1 MKTKKLLALVASAAL
16 MLSVFTA
23 CNNDSGSGDG
33 SGDGQEAITLVHAY
47 WDNPESSQDLM
58 TQLYGKGQKD
68 FNETIGA
75 ENNVT
80 IEWMYINSNDYGTK
94 MTALG
99 VANDMPDTLMQQ
111 PGAKTQE
118 MGEAGYIMDMNEF
131 LEADP
136 EWAETFLDGMGDQ
149 VTFDGKQYAIPIQFA
164 ISAVFY
170 NTELFEQANVDASQI
185 KTWDDFLDACQT
197 LKDAGITPLV
207 LPGEANSGWAISLF
221 TGQLVQRIGGEEIF
235 DPIRNLEADSTFMQ
249 DAFLQAGEL
258 TMGLV
263 ENGYVQDTYMG
274 DSVDMNYATFKTAGA
289 AMQCQGS
296 WAIGTYNGEGSE
308 VVGKVSVFQFPSVD
322 GGVGDASKW
331 MGKTDNVTI
340 SKNCQDIDRAL
351 LWIKYLSGEDFQRR
365 TVEEAGKFPTTNVE
379 YDKSKCATE
388 VSAVLD
394 ISGGSTGV
402 YPYIDEAL
410 GNTFGTEWNSC
421 LTSFFTGAKTVEQ
434 AFTDLQAYNESM
446 KVKNAE
452 GGDESAE

>member
-1 MKTKKLLALVASAAL
+1 
-16 MLSVFTA
+16 MLFRS
-23 CNNDSGSGDG
+23 
-33 SGDGQEAITLVHAY
+33 ITLVHAY